1 VTKSGRGRGAAAV
14 LLALLV
20 FGSCTATQTST
31 PSAGAAAPSAARAQA
46 APAPTRY
53 LLVIDLLSYAAEA
66 LASDPIAGSPDAEV
80 LIPIIGDP
88 TALGADVTD
97 LSAAEVDSSTR
108 CAVVERRTVEALAAA
123 LNARLPADQQ
133 IDPDADSSRSLL
145 HWEAADG
152 FASLRVLAQDRAG
165 SPSCG
170 DAGTRF

>member
-1 VTKSGRGRGAAAV
+1 VTTPGRGGGAAAA

-31 PSAGAAAPSAARAQA
+31 PSAVAATPSDARAQA
-46 APAPTRY
+46 APARTHY

-66 LASDPIAGSPDAEV
+66 LASDPIAGSPDAEA

-88 TALGADVTD
+88 TSLGSDVSD
-97 LSAAEVDSSTR
+97 LAAEEADASTR

-133 IDPDADSSRSLL
+133 IDRDADASRSLL
-145 HWEAADG
+145 HWAAADG

>member
-1 VTKSGRGRGAAAV
+1 VTTPGRGRGAAAAV
-14 LLALLV
+14 LALLV
-20 FGSCTATQTST
+20 FGSCAAAQTSN
-31 PSAGAAAPSAARAQA
+31 PSTGAARSDARAHA
-46 APAPTRY
+46 APAPTQY

-66 LASDPIAGSPDAEV
+66 LASDPIAGSPDAEA

-88 TALGADVTD
+88 TALGSDVTD
-97 LSAAEVDSSTR
+97 LATAELDASTR

>member
-1 VTKSGRGRGAAAV
+1 MTTPGRGGGAAAAV
-14 LLALLV
+14 LALLV
-20 FGSCTATQTST
+20 FGSCAAAQTPNPST
-31 PSAGAAAPSAARAQA
+31 GAAPPPGARAKAAAAPTQ
-46 APAPTRY
+46 Y

-66 LASDPIAGSPDAEV
+66 LASDPIAGSPDAEA

-88 TALGADVTD
+88 TALGSDVSDPAT
-97 LSAAEVDSSTR
+97 AEVDASTR